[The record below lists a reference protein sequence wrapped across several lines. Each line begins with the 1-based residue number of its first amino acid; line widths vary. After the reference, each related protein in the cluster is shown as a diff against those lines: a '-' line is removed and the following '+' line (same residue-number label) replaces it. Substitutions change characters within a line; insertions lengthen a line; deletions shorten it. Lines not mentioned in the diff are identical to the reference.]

1 MTLNEL
7 YRSIRKDFLR
17 KETLNTKK
25 LSPNVMKEIFK
36 NNWLRIWIPR
46 KYNGLDISL
55 KDGLLFLQKL
65 AQVDGS
71 LGWFVTLTSGA
82 NYFSRNINPDIAKNI
97 FKKKNV
103 CFGGSGLIGGTA
115 EKIGDKYLINGYWR
129 YATGAPFLSHFT
141 FNAQIVENG
150 KPFYNFDGSP
160 LFLSFFVNKDD
171 VKIFKT
177 WKTIGLKATETH
189 DFQIKKKLV
198 SEKNSFQY
206 NVAYSNDS
214 VDIIPFNVF
223 AYLTLAVNYIG
234 IAEHFYEAS
243 LNLKKVY
250 NQKELEKFLKRR
262 TEQFYKLVDKILSE
276 LENSEKLNQSTID
289 KTRNFGRSLVEEL
302 SHKIIDVYQNL
313 GVQAS
318 MEYEEINQV
327 FRDFFTA
334 SQHNV
339 YKIL

>member
-1 MTLNEL
+1 MTLEQL
-7 YRSIRKDFLR
+7 HRSIKIDFLR
-17 KETLNTKK
+17 KETLNSKK
-25 LSPNVMKEIFK
+25 LSSNVIKEIFK

-46 KYNGLDISL
+46 KYNGIDISL

-82 NYFSRNINPDIAKNI
+82 NYFSRNINPDVAKQI
-97 FKKKNV
+97 FKDKNV

-129 YATGAPFLSHFT
+129 YATGAPLLTHFS

-150 KPFYNFDGSP
+150 KPLYNSDGSP
-160 LFLSFFVNKDD
+160 FFLSFFVSKDD
-171 VKIFKT
+171 VKVFKT
-177 WKTIGLKATETH
+177 WKTMGLKATETH

-198 SEKNSFQY
+198 SEKNVFQY
-206 NVAYSNDS
+206 NVAFGNDLL
-214 VDIIPFNVF
+214 DIIPFNVF

-234 IAEHFYEAS
+234 MAEHFYEAS
-243 LNLKKVY
+243 LNLKKVQ
-250 NQKELEKFLKRR
+250 NQKELGNFLKRKSD
-262 TEQFYKLVDKILSE
+262 EFYKLVDKILSE
-276 LENSEKLNQSTID
+276 LENFRKLKTSTVS
-289 KTRNFGRSLVEEL
+289 KTRNFGRTLVEEL
-302 SHKIIDVYQNL
+302 SHKMIDVYQNL